1 MNVNSDN
8 RTIAFLLILGFIAFA
23 AFAVWETCK
32 SRKRVFGK
40 IRKTYGQWPERE
52 YSMEEFDAISH
63 YYVHRKKEGLPVIDD
78 ITWNDLDM
86 DRIFMLLNHTW
97 SCIGESY
104 LYCLLRMPAMEE
116 ESLKGAQPPHRVF
129 PDTPGGTGKGW
140 STALPE
146 SERPEVSPCLIIST
160 IWRS

>member
-1 MNVNSDN
+1 MVSGRNGN
-8 RTIAFLLILGFIAFA
+8 TPWKKFL
-23 AFAVWETCK
+23 
-32 SRKRVFGK
+32 
-40 IRKTYGQWPERE
+40 
-52 YSMEEFDAISH
+52 DAISH

-116 ESLKGAQPPHRVF
+116 EDLKGAQPPHRVF
-129 PDTPGGTGKGW
+129 PDTPGGTGKDGVPLCQNRKDRK
-140 STALPE
+140 S
-146 SERPEVSPCLIIST
+146 VHV
-160 IWRS
+160 

>member
-78 ITWNDLDM
+78 IT
-86 DRIFMLLNHTW
+86 
-97 SCIGESY
+97 
-104 LYCLLRMPAMEE
+104 
-116 ESLKGAQPPHRVF
+116 
-129 PDTPGGTGKGW
+129 
-140 STALPE
+140 
-146 SERPEVSPCLIIST
+146 
-160 IWRS
+160 